1 MINLKLKTLLLT
13 ILCVFGVSVFG
24 FIFYKFH
31 VQTLYTIIGIIVL
44 MFIRHTYVAIDYI
57 VTNKNL

>member
-1 MINLKLKTLLLT
+1 MINLKLKALLLT

-31 VQTLYTIIGIIVL
+31 LQTLYAIIGVIIL
-44 MFIRHTYVAIDYI
+44 MFIRHTYTAIDHSI
-57 VTNKNL
+57 TKEK